1 MHINY
6 CTRMRLLIVGHS
18 GSISSFSGG
27 NAFKGGMREEPVT
40 WHGGDRWARHREGPS
55 TYRVNCCSSIWH
67 YYLSILVCKSTSHH
81 YCVVYHL
88 SLVFFA
94 TLRYTMHSHFIS
106 CMPFEYRHAQI
117 ATTFSYLP
125 PHLVSISTHINGC
138 LLYPSVVNAC
148 CFREGFDKLLKLGLS
163 ITIE

>member
-1 MHINY
+1 MGEIDELD
-6 CTRMRLLIVGHS
+6 TERDQAPTASIVALYGT
-18 GSISSFSGG
+18 IIYLFL
-27 NAFKGGMREEPVT
+27 F
-40 WHGGDRWARHREGPS
+40 ARVLRTIIVQS
-55 TYRVNCCSSIWH
+55 TG
-67 YYLSILVCKSTSHH
+67 
-81 YCVVYHL
+81 HL

-94 TLRYTMHSHFIS
+94 TLRYSMHSHFIS

-163 ITIE
+163 ITIEQKQYMLEEVLKEFWKWQESKF